1 VASFNQIV
9 KYLFAKED
17 AKLLHPMYVGTT
29 TYQLILK
36 KKKKT
41 YQLNLSLLLQIDP
54 WFCVPSSLLQRL
66 CKLVLA
72 S

>member
-36 KKKKT
+36 KKK
-41 YQLNLSLLLQIDP
+41 NLSTKFI
-54 WFCVPSSLLQRL
+54 
-66 CKLVLA
+66 A
-72 S
+72 TIAN